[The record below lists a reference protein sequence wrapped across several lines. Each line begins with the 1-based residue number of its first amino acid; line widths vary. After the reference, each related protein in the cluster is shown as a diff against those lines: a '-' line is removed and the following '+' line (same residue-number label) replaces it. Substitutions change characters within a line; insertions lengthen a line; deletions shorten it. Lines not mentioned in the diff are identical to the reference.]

1 MICAPTAPAVPMAA
15 VDAAPKPALNIIS
28 RSSREKRCELY
39 TSDIYYH
46 LVWMWISV
54 NKSHLQLRHS
64 EPRQMQ
70 NLPPRF
76 LQNRSNEYF
85 YSKFTKVL
93 HRFFQIYK
101 SVTQI
106 CKRLCSFSKQSVFLS
121 KGQRNK
127 KNVKQP
133 IVAWNAAASE
143 PAATPAEVNPEKK
156 TQMFK
161 VTIIVTCCSMD
172 NNCNLLE

>member
-28 RSSREKRCELY
+28 FSSREKRWE
-39 TSDIYYH
+39 
-46 LVWMWISV
+46 LVWTICV

-121 KGQRNK
+121 KCQRNK

-143 PAATPAEVNPEKK
+143 PAATPAEVNPETK

-161 VTIIVTCCSMD
+161 VTIIVTCW
-172 NNCNLLE
+172 EVPK